1 MVDGVQYRDNA
12 DAVLSFNV
20 RDGEH
25 READVK
31 QVAQELTPKG
41 YLNGELVVDQVSGG
55 ITNEL
60 YKVTGNDASHSV
72 LVRLYG
78 ANTEILI
85 DREMDNKCCAEL
97 SRLQLAPTFF
107 GRFTNGRV
115 EGYVQA
121 RALEPAE
128 MSQRS
133 PIDIVAL
140 IGEEIGKLHTLEDV
154 HIDGARDS
162 QLWKRLN
169 EWLQL
174 AKEINFED
182 DADKQSALKA
192 LDLAAVESKL
202 KWVQAQLEH
211 HSSSS
216 NGSSSSSSADD
227 ASWSAAVQ
235 LMRRTVFAHNDL
247 LSGNI
252 LLQEQP
258 EPKIW
263 LIDFEYTGWST
274 CAFDIANHWC
284 EHAGF
289 DCKYA
294 ESYPSAD
301 TQRVFLQHYATV
313 AAPDFFSREE
323 PAQVQQLLDAMR
335 HTVNQY
341 ALVSH
346 LYWSIWAVIQ
356 AKHSPVEFD
365 YLGYSARRQQGFA
378 KHKQEFFDCSS

>member
-1 MVDGVQYRDNA
+1 MPASDAQYRDNA
-12 DAVLSFNV
+12 AAVLSFSV
-20 RDGEH
+20 RGGEQ
-25 READVK
+25 RQADVK
-31 QVAQELTPKG
+31 RVAQELTPAG
-41 YLNGELVVDQVSGG
+41 YLDGELSITQVSGG

-60 YKVTGNDASHSV
+60 YKVTGTDSSHSV

-85 DREMDNKCCAEL
+85 DREIDNKCCAEL
-97 SRLQLAPTFF
+97 SRLQLAPIFF
-107 GRFTNGRV
+107 GRFENGRV

-133 PIDIVAL
+133 PIDVVAL
-140 IGEEIGKLHTLEDV
+140 VGEEVGKLHTLEDV
-154 HIDGARDS
+154 HIDGPRDS
-162 QLWKRLN
+162 QLWKRLH

-174 AKEINFED
+174 AKEISFED
-182 DADKQSALKA
+182 DADKQSALEA

-202 KWVQAQLEH
+202 QWVQSQLEH
-211 HSSSS
+211 HRS
-216 NGSSSSSSADD
+216 SSSSSSADD
-227 ASWSAAVQ
+227 AAACSAAVQ

-258 EPKIW
+258 EHKIW

-289 DCKYA
+289 DCNYA

-301 TQRVFLQHYATV
+301 TQRVFLQHYAAV
-313 AAPDFFSREE
+313 AAPELLRGKA
-323 PAQVQQLLDAMR
+323 PAQQQQLLDVMR
-335 HTVNQY
+335 RVVNQF

-356 AKHSPVEFD
+356 AKHSPVVFD
-365 YLGYSARRQQGFA
+365 YLGYSQRRQQGFA
-378 KHKQEFFDCSS
+378 QHKQEFFDSSS